1 MINLSRLSL
10 DRTPPLWVPLQFM
23 ITAPLFAVL
32 FALLMLWLGPQTLLS
47 RWMPGLIGATH
58 VLVLGYLAMVMFGAM
73 QQLLPVVAGS
83 PLPRDLLTSRVTH
96 GLLALGTP
104 FLGIGLATT
113 QPWAVQVGGVMV
125 LGAMMIFI
133 IGALISLARS
143 RARGPTPTGLWL
155 AVISLLMAMV
165 LGGWLASGH
174 LGQGW
179 PLPRYMTDIHL
190 IWAFFGWIALLI
202 AAVAYQVVP
211 MFQMTPEYPRLFARG
226 YAPLVFTL
234 LILLT
239 LPIWLPVP
247 GWLAPL
253 AGATLAA
260 ALAAFA
266 AITLWLQSRR
276 RRRNA
281 DVTVHFWRTGLI
293 ALLAAIGLWA
303 LAHLLP
309 GWNPRGPLSLLPAW
323 LFLAGFAMSIIN
335 GMLYKIVP
343 FLVWLHLN
351 NQRLSTGNL
360 RAPIPNMHEVIP
372 LRLTRWQLYLHW
384 LALAG
389 TVGALFWSVLFTPAL
404 LLLAASNGLLTWNLA
419 HGARQFRRWHRIL
432 TTPNPAL
439 NANRT
444 S

>member
-1 MINLSRLSL
+1 MNLSRLSL

-58 VLVLGYLAMVMFGAM
+58 ILVLGYLAMVMFGAM

-83 PLPRDLLTSRVTH
+83 PLPKDLLTSRVTH

-104 FLGIGLATT
+104 FLGIGLAT
-113 QPWAVQVGGVMV
+113 QAHWAVMLGGMLV
-125 LGAMMIFI
+125 LGAVALFI
-133 IGALISLARS
+133 LGALISLARS
-143 RARGPTPTGLWL
+143 RARGPTLTGLWL

-179 PLPRYMTDIHL
+179 PLPRYFTDIHL
-190 IWAFFGWIALLI
+190 IWALFGWIALLI

-226 YAPLVFTL
+226 YAPVVFSLLV
-234 LILLT
+234 LLT
-239 LPIWLPVP
+239 LPAWLHLPE
-247 GWLAPL
+247 WLTLLMGMAL
-253 AGATLAA
+253 AI

-266 AITLWLQSRR
+266 VVTLWLQSRR

-281 DVTVHFWRTGLI
+281 DVTVYFWRTGLI
-293 ALLAAIGLWA
+293 ALLAAIALWA

-309 GWNPRGPLSLLPAW
+309 GWPPRGPLMLLPVW

-372 LRLTRWQLYLHW
+372 LKLTRWQLYLHW
-384 LALAG
+384 LALTG
-389 TVGALFWSVLFTPAL
+389 TVGALFWSGLFVPAL

-419 HGARQFRRWHRIL
+419 QGAQQFRCWHRRL
-432 TTPNPAL
+432 KPS
-439 NANRT
+439 AN
-444 S
+444 